1 MNMGP
6 DCPAS
11 QHLYEGGSSQ
21 ALPDW
26 SLESIKLL
34 MHFRINLAILKKFS
48 PLYTPLSWNL
58 LWEMHK
64 IMLGCFGGHS
74 TNVI

>member
-34 MHFRINLAILKKFS
+34 MHFRINLAILKK
-48 PLYTPLSWNL
+48 
-58 LWEMHK
+58 
-64 IMLGCFGGHS
+64 
-74 TNVI
+74 V